1 MYVHMDV
8 VVSGLE
14 KIHKDKKIR
23 LVRTDGK

>member
-1 MYVHMDV
+1 MDV